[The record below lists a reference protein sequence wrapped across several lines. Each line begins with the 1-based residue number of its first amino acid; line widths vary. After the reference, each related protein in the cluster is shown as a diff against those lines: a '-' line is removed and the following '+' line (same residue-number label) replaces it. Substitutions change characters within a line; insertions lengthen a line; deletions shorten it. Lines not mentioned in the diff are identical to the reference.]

1 MRKYYSE
8 FVKHCA
14 RFYFASSAM
23 PSSLSDRVNY
33 NNYVSVSN
41 VLAKYDTD
49 TQNIIRQAYTTDY
62 ITKTVESIA
71 RQRSCNSEQIWY
83 IIQKFEREVAIER
96 GLL

>member
-14 RFYFASSAM
+14 RFYFSAPAM
-23 PSSLSDRVNY
+23 PNSLSDRVNY

-41 VLAKYDTD
+41 VLAKYEKDA
-49 TQNIIRQAYTTDY
+49 QNIIRQAYTTDY
-62 ITKTVESIA
+62 ITKTVENIA
-71 RQRSCNSEQIWY
+71 KQRSCTSESVWY
-83 IIQKFEREVAIER
+83 IIQKFEKDVAIER